1 MIGLGEHTSM
11 TERRADEATRDAAEW
26 LKCEYML
33 NKVGE
38 TFDGIVSGVTAFGL
52 FIELEKVFV
61 EGLLHVTSLPNDY
74 YHFDPVGHSM
84 QGKRTGKIYRLGDP
98 VRIVVARVDLDERK
112 IDFEL
117 AQKKST
123 AGRNQRRKK

>member
-1 MIGLGEHTSM
+1 M

-38 TFDGIVSGVTAFGL
+38 IFDGIVSGVTAFGL

-84 QGKRTGKIYRLGDP
+84 QGKRTGKTYRLGDP

-123 AGRNQRRKK
+123 SGRKQRRKK